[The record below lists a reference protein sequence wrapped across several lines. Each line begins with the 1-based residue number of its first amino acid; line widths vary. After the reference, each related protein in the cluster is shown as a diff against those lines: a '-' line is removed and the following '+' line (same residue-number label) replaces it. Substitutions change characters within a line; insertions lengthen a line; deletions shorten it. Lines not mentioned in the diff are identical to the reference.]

1 MTKIKKSL
9 RHSKIAGDFF
19 EHLIMYL
26 LSKNGFE
33 CIHVDYI
40 GIDVIAKNPHTKE
53 VMGISVKGRTR
64 TEDQTKDRVK
74 IPNDNFVKMKSAC
87 KTFKCI
93 PYLAIVVDAE
103 KCLTGIITS
112 LENIYNKYPPSKSNL
127 NWNMDS
133 MDIYRSDESCWVFE
147 FNEGSHK
154 WW

>member
-1 MTKIKKSL
+1 MIEVTKSP

-40 GIDVIAKNPHTKE
+40 GIDVIAKNPHTKK

-64 TEDQTKDRVK
+64 TDNQTKGRVK
-74 IPNDNFVKMKSAC
+74 ISNGNFDKMRDAC
-87 KTFKCI
+87 NTFNCF
-93 PYLAIVVDAE
+93 PYLAVVVDAE
-103 KCLTGIITS
+103 KSITGVITS
-112 LENIYNKYPPSKSNL
+112 LDNIYDKYPPSKSNL
-127 NWNMDS
+127 NWNMDEI
-133 MDIYRSDESCWVFE
+133 DTYRSDKNCWVFE
-147 FNEGSHK
+147 FNEGIHK

>member
-1 MTKIKKSL
+1 MEVKKSP

-40 GIDVIAKNPHTKE
+40 GIDVIAKNPHTKK

-64 TEDQTKDRVK
+64 TGEQTKDRVK
-74 IPNDNFVKMKSAC
+74 ISNGNFDKMKTAC
-87 KTFKCI
+87 ETFNCR
-93 PYLAIVVDAE
+93 PYLAIIVDAE
-103 KCLTGIITS
+103 KSITGVITS
-112 LENIYNKYPPSKSNL
+112 LDNIEKKYPPTKSNL
-127 NWNMDS
+127 NWNMNSIDT
-133 MDIYRSDESCWVFE
+133 YRSDDNCKVFE
-147 FNEGSHK
+147 FNEGIHK

>member
-1 MTKIKKSL
+1 MFEVNKSK

-26 LSKNGFE
+26 LSKNNFE

-40 GIDVIAKNPHTKE
+40 GIDIIAKNPHTQE

-64 TEDQTKDRVK
+64 TADQTKDRVK
-74 IPNDNFVKMKSAC
+74 ISNDNFDKIKESC
-87 KTFKCI
+87 DIFNCI

-103 KCLTGIITS
+103 ESITGVITS
-112 LENIYNKYPPSKSNL
+112 LKNVYDKYPPSKNNL
-127 NWNMDS
+127 NWNMD
-133 MDIYRSDESCWVFE
+133 DIETYRSDENCWLFE
-147 FNEGSHK
+147 YIEGLHK